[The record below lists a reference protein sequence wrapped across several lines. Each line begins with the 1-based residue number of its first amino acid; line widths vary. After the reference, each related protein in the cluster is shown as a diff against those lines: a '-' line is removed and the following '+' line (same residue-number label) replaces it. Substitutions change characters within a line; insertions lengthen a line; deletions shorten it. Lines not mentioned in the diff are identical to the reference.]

1 MRYTPRELKENIN
14 ISARS
19 PLKELATLLISIL
32 AILLILYI
40 VLGFMV
46 DTIAPKLPSS
56 IEQRLGKF
64 YKPMYINRIVNEAA
78 EEKMQKLLNS
88 LTEKLPDQREY
99 KVYIITTD
107 EVNALALPGGTIL
120 VFSGLLKEI
129 DSENELAFVLAHEL
143 GHFAHKDHLRAL
155 GRRMVLFAL
164 SSMLI
169 GQDSTVSDFL
179 GNSLSKMEMK
189 FSQRQER
196 NADLFALNLLDQKYN
211 HVAGAIEFLEK
222 MEEKRKVPKFLYFF
236 ATHPHPANRIKAVKE
251 KIAIKGYSIQET
263 LPLDNSLKIILPEKP
278 TP

>member
-251 KIAIKGYSIQET
+251 KIAIEGYSIQET